1 MKRAWVFET
10 PMAAGG
16 SSSSSN
22 GAASRGGRQDIPIP
36 TGCCSSFFEYE
47 TPKVVTVQ
55 NVPLGILRLVLT
67 CPAPAKKISMCSH
80 RAANREFLS
89 QMFPT

>member
-1 MKRAWVFET
+1 
-10 PMAAGG
+10 MAAGG

-22 GAASRGGRQDIPIP
+22 GAASRGGRQDTPIP

-67 CPAPAKKISMCSH
+67 CPAQAKNKYTMHTISQGLRRYRKSSEVIW
-80 RAANREFLS
+80 N
-89 QMFPT
+89 

>member
-22 GAASRGGRQDIPIP
+22 GAASRGGRQDTPIP

-67 CPAPAKKISMCSH
+67 CPAQAKNKYTIDC
-80 RAANREFLS
+80 
-89 QMFPT
+89 